1 MPALIFPHTAISE
14 LFKVQ
19 RHSVHIGHTLKE
31 LQEGRGAGKVGSREG
46 RKKKEKRKQEKKKRA
61 KGKEGREG
69 GKSASFLKSSSDQ
82 VFGSQTLLVPS
93 IAFSLYDS

>member
-1 MPALIFPHTAISE
+1 MPALIFPHTAVLE

-31 LQEGRGAGKVGSREG
+31 LQEGRGAGKVGSGEG
-46 RKKKEKRKQEKKKRA
+46 RKKKEKRKQEKKEG
-61 KGKEGREG
+61 KGEGREG

-93 IAFSLYDS
+93 IAFSFYDS